1 MAIVRY
7 LEKITLERGS
17 QHTEVNATYTIVHSD
32 DGDYL
37 QIDTYGSRERQEIG
51 KKQVAWVEPAK
62 PRKISAINPRVS
74 LRSTQATFF
83 GTRNMVSISSTKD
96 LLKLMVA
103 YRRNFIPGGCYFFT
117 VTLLDRSSSLLVDRI
132 DDLRE
137 AMRSV
142 RAERPFTMDAVVVL
156 PDHLHCIW
164 TLPPGDVDYSLRWR
178 EIKSRFS
185 RRVPLAENR
194 TTGHKNKAERG
205 IWQRRFWEHTLRDPL
220 DVERHVDYI
229 HYNPVKHGYAY
240 SVENWPH
247 SSFHRY
253 VERGEYPQDWAGV
266 GQYERGGFGE

>member
-1 MAIVRY
+1 
-7 LEKITLERGS
+7 
-17 QHTEVNATYTIVHSD
+17 
-32 DGDYL
+32 
-37 QIDTYGSRERQEIG
+37 
-51 KKQVAWVEPAK
+51 
-62 PRKISAINPRVS
+62 
-74 LRSTQATFF
+74 
-83 GTRNMVSISSTKD
+83 MVLIPSTKD

-103 YRRNFIPGGCYFFT
+103 YRRNFIPGGSYFFT

-164 TLPPGDVDYSLRWR
+164 TLPPGDTDYSLRWR

-194 TTGHKNKAERG
+194 TTGRMKKAERG

-229 HYNPVKHGYAY
+229 HYNPVKHGYAGC
-240 SVENWPH
+240 VADWPH

-253 VERGEYPQDWAGV
+253 VERGEYPQDWAGG
-266 GQYERGGFGE
+266 GQCERSGFGE